1 MAKVP
6 VRLTKSFNLPVGA
19 TREAGAAALLEAAK
33 EILDVALERVPR
45 DSEQLADT
53 GAIIENPE
61 NPLEVVISFGDTQ
74 LLHDND
80 QPASE
85 YAVRQHEDLS
95 LKHPQGGEAKFL
107 EKPVDEAEARF
118 LAILAKHVGDALK

>member
-80 QPASE
+80 QPARGPFSE
-85 YAVRQHEDLS
+85 AP
-95 LKHPQGGEAKFL
+95 KGGRGQV
-107 EKPVDEAEARF
+107 P
-118 LAILAKHVGDALK
+118 